1 MAKDE
6 KRTREPPC
14 VTLARALMNG
24 SNGRGEDVAT
34 VMAARRARMVEEQ
47 LVRRGIEDRRVLDAM
62 SRIERHRFVP
72 EPHLVNAYGDFPVPL
87 GDEQTLSQ
95 PYIVALMTEALALE
109 GHEKILEIGTGS
121 GYQTAILAELSR
133 VVYTVEVLVE
143 LSKQA
148 CATLRGLGY
157 ENVHFRV
164 GDGRQG
170 WPEEAPFDG
179 ILVAAAPV
187 TVPPLLREQLA
198 PSGRLVLPV
207 GPSTE
212 QELELHV
219 KDASD
224 PSGFRVRSLGAV
236 RFVPLV

>member
-1 MAKDE
+1 
-6 KRTREPPC
+6 
-14 VTLARALMNG
+14 MNG
-24 SNGRGEDVAT
+24 SNGRGEDVDI

-47 LVRRGIEDRRVLDAM
+47 LVRRGIQDPRVLEVM

-72 EPHLVNAYGDFPVPL
+72 EPHAVNAYGDFPVPI

-95 PYIVALMTEALALE
+95 PYIVALMTEALELK

-121 GYQTAILAELSR
+121 GYQTAVLAELTR
-133 VVYTVEVLVE
+133 VVYTVEVLAE
-143 LSKQA
+143 LSERA
-148 CATLRGLGY
+148 WATLHDLGY
-157 ENVHFRV
+157 ENIQFRV
-164 GDGRQG
+164 GDGRRG

-179 ILVAAAPV
+179 ILVAAAPL

-198 PSGRLVLPV
+198 QSGRLVLPV

-219 KDASD
+219 RNASD
-224 PSGFRVRSLGAV
+224 PTGFRVRSLGAV